1 MVRQRMVSG
10 RLRTISRSIPL
21 DLAEG
26 VELASVS

>member
-1 MVRQRMVSG
+1 VVSG
-10 RLRTISRSIPL
+10 RLRTISRSISL